1 MDDRMYMPGEER
13 RADIIR
19 SVRTG
24 GARSARFKMAA
35 VGIV

>member
-19 SVRTG
+19 SVQKG
-24 GARSARFKMAA
+24 GARSVRFKMAA